1 MRPYL
6 NKVVIADEDGF
17 CTSEI
22 LPLNFSNIVE
32 TQYALYYLMSP
43 TFLKY
48 ANRCSYGV
56 KMPRLGTADGKKA
69 IFPLPSLN
77 EQQRIVQQVSNIFE
91 KVDIIS
97 NELL

>member
-1 MRPYL
+1 MI
-6 NKVVIADEDGF
+6 IADEDGF

-22 LPLNFSNIVE
+22 LPLDFLKVVLP
-32 TQYALYYLMSP
+32 QYALYYLMSP

-69 IFPLPSLN
+69 IFPLPPLE
-77 EQQRIVQQVSNIFE
+77 EQYRISDCISKIFMQV
-91 KVDIIS
+91 DTIS
-97 NELL
+97 DSIL